1 MRPQNIGIHAIETY
15 FPKTYIS
22 QEELGILAFVL
33 LFFLW
38 IWIFAIRTL
47 RWCFKRQVYYWL
59 RLKKYGFCWI
69 VWGCEFSCINRYVA
83 RFFGFIFHFFTHFL
97 CIFSSVKYNWKI
109 WHRSSQNWQTR
120 SRNRDSY
127 W

>member
-38 IWIFAIRTL
+38 IWIFAGL
-47 RWCFKRQVYYWL
+47 EQFDGASKG
-59 RLKKYGFCWI
+59 KYTIGL
-69 VWGCEFSCINRYVA
+69 G
-83 RFFGFIFHFFTHFL
+83 
-97 CIFSSVKYNWKI
+97 
-109 WHRSSQNWQTR
+109 
-120 SRNRDSY
+120 
-127 W
+127 